1 MIGVRNYFSFC
12 EQGVRGNNEDFI
24 YPATAGKNDRIFVLC
39 DGMGGH
45 GHGEV
50 ASETVGMAVYRFLE
64 VQHADVFTEEMLR
77 EALDFAVEELE
88 KADNFDDDE
97 RRMGTTLVV
106 VVLNEFEILI
116 GHVGDSRCYHFSHS
130 GELLFRTTDHSQVA
144 EAVRLGL
151 ITEDEAFNHPKKNI
165 LTRCVQAKGENKIEM
180 TIDRLKRTDDGDIL
194 LLCTD
199 GVNDALRDADIER
212 IVRVNAGNL
221 DACAEAVKTECG
233 KTSRDN
239 YSAQFIELH
248 AEGFPPKVPETPEP
262 QPEPQPEP
270 KAEKLCDNCWKPNA
284 AEARFCTYCGHS
296 FYEQAE
302 PVNPP
307 EPPIPEPPAMPTGQG
322 DKSLHLPFLDKPVK
336 QSTFFILLASV
347 IAGVIV
353 IVVVLSL
360 LLSKNDSQPHRK
372 RLPSLREYIEKLDH
386 DKDDAI
392 GTIYIQQ
399 TLNDRK

>member
-1 MIGVRNYFSFC
+1 MIELKQYSVFC

-64 VQHADVFTEEMLR
+64 VQHADVFTEEMFR

-88 KADNFDDDE
+88 KADSFDDDE

-106 VVLNEFEILI
+106 VALNEFEILV

-180 TIDRLKRTDDGDIL
+180 TIDRLKRADDGDIL

-221 DACAEAVKTECG
+221 KACAEAVKTECG
-233 KTSRDN
+233 MNSRDN
-239 YSAQFIELH
+239 FSAIFIELH
-248 AEGFPPKVPETPEP
+248 AEGFPPKVLVDPEP

-270 KAEKLCDNCWKPNA
+270 KAEKPCPNCGKPNA
-284 AEARFCTYCGHS
+284 VEARFCTYCGHS
-296 FYEQAE
+296 FEE
-302 PVNPP
+302 SSNPVDPP
-307 EPPIPEPPAMPTGQG
+307 EPPIPEPVIPQPGN
-322 DKSLHLPFLDKPVK
+322 DSWIHLPFSDKPVK
-336 QSTFFILLASV
+336 QSTFFIILGSI
-347 IAGVIV
+347 IAGLIV
-353 IVVVLSL
+353 IIVVLCF
-360 LLSKNDSQPHRK
+360 LLSTGGRHPHKK
-372 RLPSLREYIEKLDH
+372 RLPSFREYVEKPDH
-386 DKDDAI
+386 DNDDAI
-392 GTIYIQQ
+392 EITDFFQQ
-399 TLNDRK
+399 TFKQ

>member
-64 VQHADVFTEEMLR
+64 VQQADVFTEEMLR

-88 KADNFDDDE
+88 KADSFDDNE

-106 VVLNEFEILI
+106 VVLNEFEILV

-221 DACAEAVKTECG
+221 NACAEAVKTECG

-239 YSAQFIELH
+239 YSALFIELH
-248 AEGFPPKVPETPEP
+248 SEGFPPKVPETPEP
-262 QPEPQPEP
+262 QPKPQPEP
-270 KAEKLCDNCWKPNA
+270 KAEKLCNNCWKPNA
-284 AEARFCTYCGHS
+284 AEARFCAYCGHS

-322 DKSLHLPFLDKPVK
+322 DKLLHLPFFDKPVK